1 MYYRLYESDQYSGAE
16 KITKEVIPNGN
27 FQEIK
32 FELKEQV
39 YPYNIRLDLG
49 ENKEQPP
56 VLIEECVLHY
66 GNETF
71 KIEGKDLNKYFH
83 FNKGI
88 EVNSDSTTFT
98 LKTFKRGDVDIYD
111 PFIRG
116 NLKLN
121 NVLETK
127 L

>member
-1 MYYRLYESDQYSGAE
+1 MYYLSEQSDEYSGE
-16 KITKEVIPNGN
+16 RKIEKEVIPNGG

-32 FELKEQV
+32 FELKEIV

-49 ENKEQPP
+49 TNKEQPP

-71 KIEGKDLNKYFH
+71 KIKGKDLNKYFH
-83 FNKGI
+83 FNKGV
-88 EVNSDSTTFT
+88 EVNSDSLTFT
-98 LKTFKRGDVDIYD
+98 LKTFKRGKIDIYD

-116 NLKLN
+116 NQALN
-121 NVLETK
+121 KVLETK